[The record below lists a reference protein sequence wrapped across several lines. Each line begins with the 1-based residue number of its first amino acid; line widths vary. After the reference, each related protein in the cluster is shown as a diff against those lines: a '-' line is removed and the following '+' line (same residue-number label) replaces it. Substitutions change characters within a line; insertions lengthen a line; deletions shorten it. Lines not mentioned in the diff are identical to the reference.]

1 MVRSHNADNKS
12 FQNITDMHM
21 VQRKGGFTFTFTLNV
36 TFP

>member
-1 MVRSHNADNKS
+1 
-12 FQNITDMHM
+12 MHM